1 LIPLDFT
8 LTEDQ
13 RQVRDLAHRV
23 AEKLKPAGGKAD
35 GDSVS
40 GVPEPL
46 AELNLLGMTVP
57 EEFGGGGKDP
67 VSFVL
72 SLMEV
77 SRISASVAALAAAN
91 HSFYCFPLRTYG
103 NTEQKTRYLQP
114 CGSGEKVGSYALL
127 ENDFGLDPVQITT
140 RAIKEQRGWSIQ
152 GVKRFVPHGAAS
164 AFCIVSALESAGH
177 KNQGLSS
184 FVMDLREGRGSRI
197 GRSENG
203 FNILALSSAEII
215 FESTPV
221 KEDSLLGS
229 PGQGT
234 DHRSSIQRESWL
246 SIAAL
251 AVGIGRGAFEKTV
264 EIVTK
269 REGRKGGPS
278 DQVVQ
283 WKFADMAV
291 SLDAAELLT
300 LRAAWLEDQG
310 KPHEREVAMARMF
323 ASNAAMAAST
333 ECIQIVGE
341 YCREPSLEDHLR
353 KAKMCQVSMGTNE
366 RAGVLVARNLTKGK

>member
-1 LIPLDFT
+1 M
-8 LTEDQ
+8 
-13 RQVRDLAHRV
+13 RDLAHHV
-23 AEKLKPAGGKAD
+23 AEKLKPAGGKAY
-35 GDSVS
+35 GDSLS

-46 AELNLLGMTVP
+46 AELNLMGMTVP

-91 HSFYCFPLRTYG
+91 HSFYCFPLRTFG

-114 CGSGEKVGSYALL
+114 CGSGKKVGSYALL
-127 ENDFGLDPVQITT
+127 EDDFGLDPVQITT

-164 AFCIVSALESAGH
+164 SFCIVSALESDGYAH
-177 KNQGLSS
+177 QGWSS
-184 FVMDLREGRGSRI
+184 FIVDLREGRGSRI
-197 GRSENG
+197 GRSEKSL
-203 FNILALSSAEII
+203 NILALSSAEII
-215 FESTPV
+215 FESAPV
-221 KEDSLLGS
+221 NEDSLLGS
-229 PGQGT
+229 PGRGT

-269 REGRKGGPS
+269 KEGSKS
-278 DQVVQ
+278 HSIDQVVQ
-283 WKFADMAV
+283 WKLADMAV

-300 LRAAWLEDQG
+300 LRAAWLKDQG
-310 KPHEREVAMARMF
+310 KPHEREVAMARIF

-333 ECIQIVGE
+333 ECIQILGE
-341 YCREPSLEDHLR
+341 LGREPSLEDHLR
-353 KAKMCQVSMGTNE
+353 KAKMCQVSMGANE

>member
-1 LIPLDFT
+1 M
-8 LTEDQ
+8 
-13 RQVRDLAHRV
+13 
-23 AEKLKPAGGKAD
+23 AG
-35 GDSVS
+35 
-40 GVPEPL
+40 
-46 AELNLLGMTVP
+46 LNLTGMTVA
-57 EEFGGGGKDP
+57 EEYGGGGKDH

-77 SRISASVAALAAAN
+77 SKISASVAALAAAN

-114 CGSGEKVGSYALL
+114 CASGKKIGSYALL
-127 ENDFGLDPVQITT
+127 EDDFGLDPVQITT

-152 GVKRFVPHGAAS
+152 GVKRFVPYGAAS
-164 AFCIVSALESAGH
+164 SFCIVSALGCDRHE
-177 KNQGLSS
+177 KQELSS
-184 FVMDLREGRGSRI
+184 FVIDLKEGRGSRI

-215 FESTPV
+215 FENTRAD
-221 KEDSLLGS
+221 EDSLLGS

-264 EIVTK
+264 EIVSQK
-269 REGRKGGPS
+269 EGRKDNPS
-278 DQVVQ
+278 DQAVQ

-291 SLDAAELLT
+291 SLDAAELLA
-300 LRAAWLEDQG
+300 LRAAWLKDQG
-310 KPHEREVAMARMF
+310 KPHEKEVAMARIF

-333 ECIQIVGE
+333 ECIQILGE
-341 YCREPSLEDHLR
+341 YRREPSLEDHLS